1 MVKQRAV
8 ITGGAGF
15 IGSHIVDRLIG
26 MDYEVLV
33 IDNLSTGKLENIHIS
48 AKLAQLDICDIEIQD
63 LIVSF
68 EPDLIIHCAA
78 QSTVA
83 HSVADPGFDAGVN
96 IIGGINVCNAANN
109 SVCKQFVYLTT
120 GGALYGNPEYLPS
133 DENHPISPISPYGL
147 SKWTL
152 EKYQQMILRNS
163 IRIKTLRL
171 SNVYGSRQDSG
182 GEAGVIA
189 IFTQRMMNLQTVNIF
204 GDGNQT
210 RDFVYVDDVVD
221 SFELA
226 VNFKDS
232 ITVNVGSGI
241 ETSINEL
248 FKLVSEI
255 TGYVESAEYL
265 ESRPNEIN
273 HMNLDCNRAKNY
285 LQWVPKTSLAEG
297 IKKTVSF
304 LKKDRFIDI

>member
-1 MVKQRAV
+1 MKQRAI

-15 IGSHIVDRLIG
+15 IGSHIVDRLVD

-33 IDNLSTGKLENIHIS
+33 IDNLSTGKLENVHKS
-48 AKLAQLDICDIEIQD
+48 AKLAQLDICEPEIQD

-68 EPDLIIHCAA
+68 EPDLVIHCAA
-78 QSTVA
+78 QSAVT
-83 HSVADPGFDAGVN
+83 HSVSDPGFDARVN
-96 IIGGINVCNAANN
+96 IIGGINVCDAVNK
-109 SVCKQFVYLTT
+109 SVCKQVVYITT
-120 GGALYGNPEYLPS
+120 GGALYGKPEYLPC
-133 DENHPISPISPYGL
+133 DETHPISPISPYGL

-152 EKYQQMILRNS
+152 ERYQQLILRNS

-171 SNVYGSRQDSG
+171 SNVYGSRQDSE

-189 IFTQRMMNLQTVNIF
+189 IFTQRMMNLQTVNIY
-204 GDGNQT
+204 GNGSQT

-241 ETSINEL
+241 STSINEL
-248 FKLVSEI
+248 FELVSKV
-255 TGYVESAEYL
+255 TGYVEPAEYL
-265 ESRPNEIN
+265 EPRPNEIE
-273 HMNLDCNRAKNY
+273 HMNLDCKRAKNY
-285 LQWVPKTSLAEG
+285 LQWVPKTNLAEG
-297 IKKTVSF
+297 IKKTAAF
-304 LKKDRFIDI
+304 LKKETFNDI